1 MKMLKPLAT
10 VASASAIALA
20 VLAAPSHDVHAAGG
34 TGDFDLTIMHTND
47 THAHLS
53 NVARQVTAVNDIRNN
68 RSNSI
73 LLSAGDVF
81 SGTLYY
87 NQYKGL
93 ADVQFMNMMKY
104 DAMVPGNHE
113 FDDGPKGF
121 ANFIKKAKFP
131 IISSN
136 IDFSADN
143 DLDPLYMDK
152 IGTPGEDGKIY
163 PASILDVNGEKV
175 GVFGLTTEETSILST
190 PGPTISFE
198 DHIQKAEDTVKML
211 QDEGVNKIVAVTHL
225 GVNYDKT
232 LAQKVDGIDVIV
244 GGHSHTKLA
253 DAIAYNTDSEPTIV
267 VQAEEYDDF
276 LGDLQLSFDVDG
288 VLKSWDEHLV
298 DLGEDATPQIE
309 ENKEAKD
316 LLDELTKP
324 IEEMKQKVVGDSK
337 VTLNGERGDVRQ
349 HETNLGN
356 LIADSMLEKAK
367 TADPDTTIALQNG
380 GGIRASID
388 QGEISL
394 GEVLTVMPFGNT
406 LVTLDLTGEE
416 LMQGL
421 ENSVS
426 DYGNV
431 GGRFAQVSGM
441 KYVYDLSKEVG
452 HRIVD
457 AKVKTDDGYKPIDP
471 KATYTV
477 ATNNFVA
484 DGGDGYA
491 SFKQAKEDGRMN
503 ELYFVDYEVFTEYL
517 KNHKPVSPEKEG
529 RSIEKLNERVSGHNR
544 VETAIE
550 ISKQGWDKADTV
562 VLARGDKFADALA
575 GAPLAYK
582 KDAPILLTD
591 TDYLNQKVVDEINRL
606 GAKNVII
613 LGGTGAISSYVQY
626 QLDGMDLNVDRI
638 YGNTRYKTAAS
649 IAARLGGHPDQ
660 VVVADGTDFPDAL
673 AAAPYAAKNG
683 YPILLTKPNKLPR
696 ITSIALKDFDNSIV
710 VGGPNAVSDSVKDML
725 PNAKRFNGRNRYETG
740 TAIATELEPHTGKA
754 FIATGDKFADALA
767 GSVLAAKQDA
777 SILLVKENK
786 LPAATEKAIKDLNI
800 HNFHVLGGPGAVSD
814 EVANNLEQN

>member
-1 MKMLKPLAT
+1 MKMIKPLAT
-10 VASASAIALA
+10 AASAGAIALA
-20 VLAAPSHDVHAAGG
+20 LLGAPGHNVHAAEGS
-34 TGDFDLTIMHTND
+34 GDFDLTIMHTND

-53 NVARQVTAVNDIRNN
+53 NVARQVTAVKNIRGD
-68 RSNSI
+68 RANSI

-121 ANFIKKAKFP
+121 ADFIKKAEFP
-131 IISSN
+131 ILSSN
-136 IDFSADN
+136 IDFSADS

-152 IGTPGEDGKIY
+152 IGTPGEDGKIF
-163 PASILDVNGEKV
+163 PASVLDVNGEKV
-175 GVFGLTTEETSILST
+175 GVFGLTTEETEILST

-198 DHIQKAEDTVKML
+198 DHIEKAKETVKML
-211 QDEGVNKIVAVTHL
+211 EDEGVNKIIAVTHL

-232 LAQKVDGIDVIV
+232 LAQTVDGIDVIV
-244 GGHSHTKLA
+244 GGHSHTEL
-253 DAIAYNTDSEPTIV
+253 DEAIAYKTDSEPTIV
-267 VQAEEYDDF
+267 VQAEQYDDF
-276 LGDLQLSFDVDG
+276 LGDLQLSFNSEG
-288 VLKSWDEHLV
+288 VLTSWDENLV
-298 DLGEDATPQIE
+298 DLGPDATPVIKE
-309 ENKEAKD
+309 DTEAKE
-316 LLDELTKP
+316 LLDELSQP
-324 IEEMKQKVVGDSK
+324 IEDLKEQKAGDTT
-337 VTLNGERGDVRQ
+337 VALNGERGDVRQ

-406 LVTLDLTGEE
+406 LVTLDLKGSE
-416 LMQGL
+416 LLRGL

-426 DYGNV
+426 DYENV
-431 GGRFAQVSGM
+431 GGRFAQVAGV
-441 KYVYDLSKEVG
+441 KYVYDLSKDVG
-452 HRIVD
+452 ERIVD
-457 AKVKTDDGYKPIDP
+457 AKVKTEDGYQPIDP
-471 KATYTV
+471 EATYTV

-491 SFKQAKEDGRMN
+491 SFKEAKDDGRMN

-517 KNHKPVSPEKEG
+517 KNHKPVSPEREG
-529 RSIEKLNERVSGHNR
+529 RSIEKVNERVKGTNR

-550 ISKQGWDKADTV
+550 ISKKGWDKADTV

-582 KDAPILLTD
+582 KNAPILLTG
-591 TDYLNQKVVDEINRL
+591 TDDLDSKVADEINRL

-626 QLDGMDLNVDRI
+626 QLDGMGVNVDRI

-649 IAARLGGHPDQ
+649 IAARLGGNPDKA
-660 VVVADGTDFPDAL
+660 VVADGTDFPDAL

-683 YPILLTKPNKLPR
+683 YPILLTKPNKLPN
-696 ITSIALKDFDNSIV
+696 ITSIALKGFDNSVV
-710 VGGPNAVSDSVKDML
+710 VGGPNAVSDSVKEML
-725 PNAKRFNGRNRYETG
+725 PNAKRYNGSNRFETA
-740 TAIATELEPHTGKA
+740 TTIATELEPHTGKA
-754 FIATGDKFADALA
+754 FIATGDGFADALA

-777 SILLVKENK
+777 SILLVKEDQ

-800 HNFHVLGGPGAVSD
+800 HNFHVLGGPGAVS
-814 EVANNLEQN
+814 EKVSGQLEQK